1 MAERHPEL
9 DAEQA
14 HLDWAYACLNEA
26 RERAAR
32 VTQGYDP
39 QRGGTEQHRHER
51 ESIVEGA
58 VNRLTQLTLGDRSLV
73 DRSVPLDTTWEESP
87 PFALGRV
94 PRTLTH
100 VVHGR
105 QWGCRRG
112 PPWRRCCFCGR
123 RGPWNWF
130 PSGR

>member
-14 HLDWAYACLNEA
+14 HLDWAYACLDEA
-26 RERAAR
+26 RARAAR

-73 DRSVPLDTTWEESP
+73 FGLGKNVTVKDAPCAQLKFPPLLS
-87 PFALGRV
+87 
-94 PRTLTH
+94 RTHPQTSLE
-100 VVHGR
+100 VNHGKL
-105 QWGCRRG
+105 CS
-112 PPWRRCCFCGR
+112 
-123 RGPWNWF
+123 NSS
-130 PSGR
+130 SG